1 MMVSGDVTDT
11 RQSVEHVLGDKNK
24 TEDLNKDHDQRCPSL
39 NFLLEPEPSFLGFV
53 FLGEPELEL
62 FGFPF
67 LGGARARAFLVF
79 SFLGSWSQSW
89 PSSTGQARVRAD
101 F

>member
-1 MMVSGDVTDT
+1 MIGPVPEEGSFEP
-11 RQSVEHVLGDKNK
+11 RHQNK
-24 TEDLNKDHDQRCPSL
+24 SCSEQRCPSL
-39 NFLLEPEPSFLGFV
+39 NFLLEPEPSFFGFV

-79 SFLGSWSQSW
+79 SFLGSWSRS
-89 PSSTGQARVRAD
+89 
-101 F
+101 